1 MAAVLSGRAMHTEG
15 DAVTIDDLDTRYREA
30 NWLIAKRSGWAMA
43 KALTLGSES
52 LEALVEKIGSLYELS
67 PEEMRRL
74 RPNVAAEAQHGVGK
88 AANLAKTLFGAGV
101 SAEGGVK
108 AAKTAYKAGR
118 LGKTALTLV
127 KAGPKA
133 AQTMANTGRVV
144 GKANPII
151 AIATAA
157 YATGTTGWLAYHARA
172 FNLASY
178 ELVKARE
185 GLGGEPEPAST

>member
-1 MAAVLSGRAMHTEG
+1 MAAFLDKGAMRAMR

-30 NWLIAKRSGWAMA
+30 TWLITKRSGWAMA

-52 LEALVEKIGSLYELS
+52 LDALVEKIADLYELS
-67 PEEMRRL
+67 SEERRRL
-74 RPNVAAEAQHGVGK
+74 RPNVAAEAQSGVGK

-101 SAEGGVK
+101 TAEGGIK
-108 AAKTAYKAGR
+108 AAKTAYRAGR

-133 AQTMANTGRVV
+133 AQTMANTGRFV
-144 GKANPII
+144 GKANPVI

-185 GLGGEPEPAST
+185 GLGGEHKPTST